1 MNWDKIKNN
10 ITGAKGLATI
20 GISEIVGTAI
30 SSLFW
35 FYLASV
41 IETGDFGQIHYFLG
55 IAGAVYIITL
65 FAGQSVITVYVSKN
79 LKLESTL
86 YFISLLTSIAGSFII
101 FFLFNRFDVSLII
114 IGFVVNDLAIGY
126 LLGKKL
132 YTKYTKYIILQKLLT
147 VIFCVGL
154 FHMIGLDGIIYGLFL
169 SYIHFFIIIF
179 KRFKDSE
186 IKLSLL
192 KPKLGFIINNYTM
205 SLAGIFRNQF
215 DKLLIGQMFGF
226 SILGNYALAIQMFTV
241 LMISSNIVTKYLLPE
256 DASGNRNQKLKKLTF
271 GLSVIIAI
279 LGFSIL
285 PLIIQAFFPKFV
297 ESIEIIRI
305 MSLGVIFAT
314 VGQIHSSR
322 LLGTEKSKH
331 VVIGRWMSAAVM
343 LAGIFTLGSIF
354 SATGLAISF
363 VLSTT
368 TYVIYIVIIDNIKIK
383 K

>member
-1 MNWDKIKNN
+1 MKWDKIKNN
-10 ITGAKGLATI
+10 IIGAKGLTVI
-20 GISEIVGTAI
+20 GISEIVGTAL

-41 IETGDFGQIHYFLG
+41 IETDNYGQIHYFLG
-55 IAGAVYIITL
+55 IAGTVFIITS
-65 FAGQSVITVYVSKN
+65 FASQSVITVYVSKN

-86 YFISLLTSIAGSFII
+86 YFISLLASMIGSFIV
-101 FFLFNRFDVSLII
+101 FFLFNRFDISLII

-132 YTKYTKYIILQKLLT
+132 YTTYAKYIILQKLLT

-154 FHMIGLDGIIYGLFL
+154 FHMIGPNGIIYGLFL
-169 SYIHFFIIIF
+169 SYLHFFIIIF
-179 KRFKDSE
+179 KGFKDSK

-205 SLAGIFRNQF
+205 SLAGIFRNYF
-215 DKLLIGQMFGF
+215 DKLLIGQIFGF
-226 SILGNYALAIQMFTV
+226 SILGNYALATQMFTV
-241 LMISSNIVTKYLLPE
+241 LMISSNIVTKYTLPE
-256 DASGNRNQKLKKLTF
+256 DASGNHNQKLKKLTF
-271 GLSVIIAI
+271 GLSVVIAI

-285 PLIIQAFFPKFV
+285 PLIIQEFFPKFI
-297 ESIEIIRI
+297 ESIQIIRI
-305 MSLGVIFAT
+305 MSLGVISAT
-314 VGQIHSSR
+314 VGQIYSSR

-343 LAGIFTLGSIF
+343 LVGIFTLGSIF
-354 SATGLAISF
+354 STAGLAISF

-368 TYVIYIVIIDNIKIK
+368 IYVIYIIIIDNVKTNK
-383 K
+383 